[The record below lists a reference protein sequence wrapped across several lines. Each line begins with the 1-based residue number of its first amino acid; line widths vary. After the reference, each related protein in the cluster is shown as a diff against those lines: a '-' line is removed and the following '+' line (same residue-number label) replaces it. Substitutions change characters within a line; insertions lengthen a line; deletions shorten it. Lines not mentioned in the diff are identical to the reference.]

1 MAEYIEREAAIA
13 ALDEFR
19 LNETVSKYATVM
31 QCRAARDAISRATK
45 ALESLPAADVEPVV
59 RCRECKHHCW
69 VQEPCHGKSVHYCKL
84 PHMRGIE
91 IFKEFFCYYGER
103 KGGADL

>member
-1 MAEYIEREAAIA
+1 MTKYIDREAAIA

-45 ALESLPAADVEPVV
+45 ALESLPAADVEPVK
-59 RCRECKHHCW
+59 RGRWLPQILNGTRIWDCSECKTIGSPQWKRCP
-69 VQEPCHGKSVHYCKL
+69 VCEAK
-84 PHMRGIE
+84 M
-91 IFKEFFCYYGER
+91 
-103 KGGADL
+103 DLEGNT